1 MRGYV
6 IGLFGLAVCC
16 ALVELFSP
24 EGEGGGI
31 SRHVKMLSGV
41 CLLLVLWTPLSALMR
56 GGGDLSGRLANAI
69 ENWLR
74 EGEEQQEDFSQI
86 WQGEQERLDLMYA
99 SEMIKE
105 LLIDQFEI
113 SGEDISVQVETDE
126 AGERISLV
134 CVALRGQAIWL
145 DTHKMQSYLN
155 EILQCESTIYLE

>member
-41 CLLLVLWTPLSALMR
+41 CLLLVLWTPLSALLR
-56 GGGDLSGRLANAI
+56 GGGDLPERLANAI
-69 ENWLR
+69 ENWLS
-74 EGEEQQEDFSQI
+74 EGEERQEDFSQI

-99 SEMIKE
+99 SETIKQ
-105 LLIDQFEI
+105 LLIDRFEI
-113 SGEDISVQVETDE
+113 SDEDITVQVETDE
-126 AGERISLV
+126 TGERMSLV
-134 CVALRGQAIWL
+134 RIALRGQAIWR
-145 DTHKMQSYLN
+145 DTHQMQSYLN
-155 EILQCESTIYLE
+155 EILQCESMIYLE

>member
-1 MRGYV
+1 M
-6 IGLFGLAVCC
+6 AVCC

-41 CLLLVLWTPLSALMR
+41 CLLLVLWTPLSALLR
-56 GGGDLSGRLANAI
+56 GGGDLPERLANAI

-86 WQGEQERLDLMYA
+86 WQGEQERRDLMYA

-126 AGERISLV
+126 ARERISLV

-155 EILQCESTIYLE
+155 EILQCESMIYLELR

>member
-56 GGGDLSGRLANAI
+56 GGGDLPGRLANAI